1 MDPPRLGLGL
11 GLRLGLGSW
20 LGLGLGLGLAHPNPN
35 PPSAVVAGGR
45 RQPKP
50 AFEWQRDEIR
60 DPDEPSAAAPV
71 RVACKS
77 AQLLW
82 DSTSKCGR
90 PKPTRAVAVLP
101 RREGRPRATHRH
113 ARTHA

>member
-1 MDPPRLGLGL
+1 M
-11 GLRLGLGSW
+11 
-20 LGLGLGLGLAHPNPN
+20 
-35 PPSAVVAGGR
+35 AGGR

-50 AFEWQRDEIR
+50 AYEWQRHEIR

-90 PKPTRAVAVLP
+90 PKPTRAVAVP
-101 RREGRPRATHRH
+101 PETRGPPSRDTP
-113 ARTHA
+113 ARTHARLTCAALHA